1 MVCQFVWGSSSK
13 SRKVAFIGWEDVYL
27 NTDGSVRLEVDS
39 ALGGG
44 IVRDKVGN
52 WIFDFNRFLGT
63 CLVFEVEL
71 WGILDGLD
79 ILIDRGYDNVLVQTD
94 SLEVATAEA
103 DRLVKL
109 THLDSQGLQVFEV
122 SPFGET

>member
-1 MVCQFVWGSSSK
+1 F
-13 SRKVAFIGWEDVYL
+13 YL
-27 NTDGSVRLEVDS
+27 NIDGSVRLEVDF
-39 ALGGG
+39 ALAVG

-52 WIFDFNRFLGT
+52 WIFGFNRFLGT
-63 CLVFEVEL
+63 CLVIEVEL

-94 SLEVATAEA
+94 SLEVATASICHIPREENQEA

-122 SPFGET
+122 SPFGETGLL